1 MKIGGTNGINGPG
14 RIYPQGKPQG
24 EPTAKAGSASQG
36 DRVEIS
42 DAARLSEAMARIP
55 DVRADKVAQA
65 KALIDAGQMDT
76 PERMNVALELLLDEM
91 LPPADLF

>member
-14 RIYPQGKPQG
+14 RIYPNGRTQG
-24 EPTAKAGSASQG
+24 EPTTEPGPLSQG

-55 DVRADKVAQA
+55 DIRAEKVAGA
-65 KALIDAGQMDT
+65 KALMAAGRMDT
-76 PERMNVALELLLDEM
+76 PERMDVALELLLDEM
-91 LPPADLF
+91 LPQAELI